1 MFTDRVTA
9 SVIAVLLVASA
20 LGSAAAVGTVGAA
33 TSSQKAYAETNV
45 SFDTTS
51 NAVVDYAVDGETVM
65 QSVKVQ
71 SQSETESSGSLS
83 ADVELS
89 ASSDIAGAAVAF
101 DAKSETSASMST
113 DSGATLRA
121 HDNERGVL
129 TVRAGDDSQ
138 YVAVNLSSSAEA
150 ASQSSEKVVVTTDD
164 GTEGVFLVVGDGELT
179 VNDQGNVSA
188 SLEGDSKLAF
198 RSYPE
203 GRTEDDEQ
211 QEQLI
216 TSGQAAAEVYVMQ
229 QSESGSEAVADVV
242 QYGDNTTVE
251 VTQQSEGTVR
261 MTAERSE
268 HQGKV
273 VITSVSEK
281 VVDATND
288 VQVTVDG
295 EAAAQASSYSALQ
308 SAIDGGDTSKFLVRQ
323 QASADASASV
333 LVAVNHFSE
342 REITMTE
349 SETTTSSGT
358 TATATETDSTTTASE
373 TTDEQ
378 TAAQTDESTSSTS
391 SPGFGVTVALAALV
405 GAALYAA
412 RQS

>member
-1 MFTDRVTA
+1 MSAHRVATA
-9 SVIAVLLVASA
+9 AVAALLVVSA
-20 LGSAAAVGTVGAA
+20 VGSAAAVGSVGAA
-33 TSSQKAYAETNV
+33 TSNQKAYAGTSV

-51 NAVVDYAVDGETVM
+51 NAVVDYAVGGETVM

-71 SQSETESSGSLS
+71 SQSETESGGGLS

-89 ASSDIAGAAVAF
+89 ATSDIAGAAVSL

-113 DSGATLRA
+113 ESGATLRA
-121 HDNERGVL
+121 HDNDRGVL

-150 ASQSSEKVVVTTDD
+150 ASESSERVVVTTED

-203 GRTEDDEQ
+203 GRTEDDQQ

-229 QSESGSEAVADVV
+229 QSESGGEAVADVV

-251 VTQQSEGTVR
+251 VTQQSEGAVR
-261 MTAERSE
+261 MTAERSK

-273 VITSVSEK
+273 VITSVSDE

-342 REITMTE
+342 RQITMTE
-349 SETTTSSGT
+349 SDTTTSSGT
-358 TATATETDSTTTASE
+358 TATTTETDSTTTASE

-378 TAAQTDESTSSTS
+378 TAAPTDESTSSTS
-391 SPGFGVTVALAALV
+391 SPGFGATVALVALT
-405 GAALYAA
+405 GLALYAA
-412 RQS
+412 RQP

>member
-1 MFTDRVTA
+1 M
-9 SVIAVLLVASA
+9 AVLLVASA

-33 TSSQKAYAETNV
+33 TSSQKAYAGTNV

-89 ASSDIAGAAVAF
+89 AASDIAGAAVSL

-150 ASQSSEKVVVTTDD
+150 ASQSSERVVVTTED

-179 VNDQGNVSA
+179 VNEQGNVSA

-273 VITSVSEK
+273 VITSVSEE

-295 EAAAQASSYSALQ
+295 EAAARASSYSALQ

-342 REITMTE
+342 RQITMTE
-349 SETTTSSGT
+349 SDTTSSGT
-358 TATATETDSTTTASE
+358 AATTTETDSTTTASE

-391 SPGFGVTVALAALV
+391 SPGFGVTVALAALIGV
-405 GAALYAA
+405 ALYAA